1 MVEPGE
7 ILEADAEVWM
17 NKPTQMVIFHSKTA
31 CSLRKVSKYAA
42 KKHWGYQIVRQTC
55 LGEETH
61 NKEETQP
68 FFRDLMRRYSTKS
81 GI

>member
-1 MVEPGE
+1 MFFTESE
-7 ILEADAEVWM
+7 QI
-17 NKPTQMVIFHSKTA
+17 SRKTN
-31 CSLRKVSKYAA
+31 
-42 KKHWGYQIVRQTC
+42 WGYQIVRQTC
-55 LGEETH
+55 LDEETH